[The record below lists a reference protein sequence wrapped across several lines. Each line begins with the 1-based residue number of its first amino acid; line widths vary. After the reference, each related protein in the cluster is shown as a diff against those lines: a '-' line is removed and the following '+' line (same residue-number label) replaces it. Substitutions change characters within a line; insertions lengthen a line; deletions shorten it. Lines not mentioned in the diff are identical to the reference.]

1 MGFFKKVGAALG
13 GAVVGAIGAIGA
25 IDWADVALHPKKA
38 IYIGLMVI
46 GGAVATAARG
56 ALDSGEK
63 K

>member
-1 MGFFKKVGAALG
+1 MGFFKKVGAALS

-25 IDWADVALHPKKA
+25 IDWADVAAHPKKVL
-38 IYIGLMVI
+38 YVGLMVI

-56 ALDSGEK
+56 ALDNGEK